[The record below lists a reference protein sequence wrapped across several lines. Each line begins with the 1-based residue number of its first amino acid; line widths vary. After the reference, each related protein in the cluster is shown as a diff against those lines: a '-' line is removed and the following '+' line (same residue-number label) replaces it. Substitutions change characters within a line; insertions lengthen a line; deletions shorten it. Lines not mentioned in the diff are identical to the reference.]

1 MIDAIDRFNSKYPGI
16 IATKLGKF
24 DDSLPTKLS
33 GLVTSQVEGL
43 HDGLDKVADYRA
55 TEEKIMLFSVTLP
68 KMLTFLKIDYF
79 PLISQFKFDSS
90 VYQFESPLNFLM
102 MRADFKEF
110 VESFFQ
116 AEALLKY
123 ALQFYTDSLFTIN
136 IAEDRQ
142 DHTAMK

>member
-1 MIDAIDRFNSKYPGI
+1 MTRRTPRQDCNYI
-16 IATKLGKF
+16 IYAMTSERGDSYIGLTRK
-24 DDSLPTKLS
+24 SLPNA
-33 GLVTSQVEGL
+33 
-43 HDGLDKVADYRA
+43 DKVADYRA

-142 DHTAMK
+142 DHTAKK